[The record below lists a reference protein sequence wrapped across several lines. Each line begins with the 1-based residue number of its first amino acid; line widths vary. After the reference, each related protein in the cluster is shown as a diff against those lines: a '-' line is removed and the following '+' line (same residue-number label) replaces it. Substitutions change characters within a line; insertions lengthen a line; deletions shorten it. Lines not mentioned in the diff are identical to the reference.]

1 MINQYG
7 SRWDSNLP
15 YRDFKHLL
23 GDQKRL
29 PADLHKYTKFQETMK
44 TNYDTII
51 QEIYNLIKLYTEF
64 NEICQ
69 K

>member
-1 MINQYG
+1 MVPDEIQFC
-7 SRWDSNLP
+7 LTET
-15 YRDFKHLL
+15 L
-23 GDQKRL
+23 GTYWEIKKRL